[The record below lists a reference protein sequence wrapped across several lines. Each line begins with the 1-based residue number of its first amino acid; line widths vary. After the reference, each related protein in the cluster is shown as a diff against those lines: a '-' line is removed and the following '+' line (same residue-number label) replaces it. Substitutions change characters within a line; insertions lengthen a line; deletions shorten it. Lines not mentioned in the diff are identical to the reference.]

1 MANKAVRTQH
11 PSGGEC
17 WELTV
22 DTAGP
27 SQWIPTTHSCGVDLQ
42 VVSGSAVVEQTSMGW
57 ASRCEPGTAL
67 GKPWD
72 KGTVSAGGYES
83 SGVLGMSGV
92 RVNVLTTPFVG
103 YLYTRGQ

>member
-1 MANKAVRTQH
+1 MANTAKRTQH
-11 PSGGEC
+11 PSGGDC

-22 DTAGP
+22 DTLGP
-27 SQWIPTTHSCGVDLQ
+27 SQWIPTPHSCGVDLE
-42 VVSGSAVVEQTSMGW
+42 VVSGSALVEQTSMGW
-57 ASRCEPGTAL
+57 ASRCEAGTAR

-72 KGTVSAGGYES
+72 KGTVSASGYES

-92 RVNVLTTPFVG
+92 RVNVLTVPCVA